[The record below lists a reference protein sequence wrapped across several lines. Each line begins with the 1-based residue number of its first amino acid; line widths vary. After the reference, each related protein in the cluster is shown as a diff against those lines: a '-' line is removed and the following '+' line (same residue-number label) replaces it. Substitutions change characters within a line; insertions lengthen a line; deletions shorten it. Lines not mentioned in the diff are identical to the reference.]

1 MYVCMYIYIIFF
13 LLFFI
18 IIYLFYEYSYCVRR
32 HDWKWHEKKIVQN
45 VTFFLSFYFIIF
57 ILCFNFNM
65 CLVVKV
71 S

>member
-1 MYVCMYIYIIFF
+1 MNILTVSEDMT
-13 LLFFI
+13 
-18 IIYLFYEYSYCVRR
+18 ENGT
-32 HDWKWHEKKIVQN
+32 KKKIVQN